1 MGWLPAMFFVLGS
14 DPAKREA
21 ALNLHAPAILVDLED
36 SVPHETKVAARGQVG
51 EFVGRYATSRA
62 VHVRING
69 MDTPLAYD
77 DLDAVVRPGLRGVV
91 MPKVTAGWEVR
102 AIDGI
107 LRSLEEKRGLPQG
120 AIELTASIE
129 TAAGVEQAAEIAR
142 SGLRLRRLLFGAG
155 DLSTDLGLEWPPAR
169 GCELNFTLLVA
180 KTTLVLASRQ
190 ANLDPP
196 LDGVY
201 PLVDDLEG
209 LRRQAK
215 QSKALGF
222 FGKLAIHPDQLP
234 EILNAFRPSP
244 SEMERARRFAEAL
257 ERAEPQEGGAVDIG
271 GKFIDRDVAIRA
283 RELLRAMN
291 DLATEGGK
299 ITRRGCSSVSRRKNF
314 CSRKA
319 VRYPLRTCQ
328 RDK

>member
-14 DPAKREA
+14 DPAKRDA
-21 ALNLHAPAILVDLED
+21 ALGLHAPAILVDLED
-36 SVPHETKVAARGQVG
+36 SVPYQTKGAARNQVA
-51 EFVGRYATSRA
+51 EFVGRHATTHA

-69 MDTPLAYD
+69 MDTPLACD
-77 DLDAVVRPGLRGVV
+77 DLDAVVQPGLRGVV

-102 AIDGI
+102 AVNGI
-107 LRSLEEKRGLPQG
+107 LSSLEAKRRMLQG
-120 AIELTASIE
+120 SIELTASIE
-129 TAAGVEQAAEIAR
+129 TASGVERAAEITR
-142 SGLRLRRLLFGAG
+142 SAPRLRRLLFGAG

-169 GCELNFTLLVA
+169 GGELTLTLLAA
-180 KTTLVLASRQ
+180 KITLVLASRQ

-209 LRRQAK
+209 LRRQAT

-244 SEMERARRFAEAL
+244 SEVDRARRFAEAL
-257 ERAEPQEGGAVDIG
+257 ERAEPESGAVDIG

-283 RELLRAMN
+283 RDLLHAMN
-291 DLATEGGK
+291 DLGH
-299 ITRRGCSSVSRRKNF
+299 
-314 CSRKA
+314 
-319 VRYPLRTCQ
+319 
-328 RDK
+328 